1 MSFPKPILVLMGMKH
16 CGKTTLGRLLAQRV
30 SLPFEDLDERV
41 CVIYQNRTG
50 GILPIRELFRTLGKS
65 PFQELEVE
73 GIRHLSESYDALS
86 LKPSCILALGGGTI
100 ENSKALSLLDP
111 FGYYIYL
118 EEKEEILLDRI
129 LRGGI
134 PSFLS
139 EQDPAGDFHR
149 LYEYRTALYRAK
161 ADRTLSTTG
170 KTIEDLLEELLHT
183 MQLGVLDER
192 K

>member
-16 CGKTTLGRLLAQRV
+16 CGKTTLGRLLSQRL
-30 SLPFEDLDERV
+30 SLPFVDLDEGV
-41 CVIYQNRTG
+41 CRIYLNRTG
-50 GILPIRELFRTLGKS
+50 KVLPIREIFRTLGKS
-65 PFQELEVE
+65 QFQELETE
-73 GIRHLSESYDALS
+73 GIRYVTESYGPRPV
-86 LKPSCILALGGGTI
+86 KPSCILALGGGTI
-100 ENSKALSLLDP
+100 ENSKALFLLDP

-134 PSFLS
+134 PSFLK

-161 ADRTLSTTG
+161 ADRVLSTTK
-170 KTIEDLLEELLHT
+170 KTPEDLIEELLHH
-183 MQLGVLDER
+183 MHVGVLDER
-192 K
+192 E